1 MRELIRLLSSRLPVG
16 KIPGIW
22 EFILPLLYNSPP
34 LSLSSSL
41 LLPHSVPQNPSAI
54 TNQSLH
60 LPSPLCAA
68 NHHLPSV
75 FLCCA
80 LSPFTS
86 HIQTHPLFQLLYYI
100 PLRLIRLIAS
110 STCNHIIRAFFQSSL
125 LQPSHLLPCLLHAY
139 FLLV

>member
-34 LSLSSSL
+34 LSLSLALYCFHTLCHKIQVQSPINLYTYLALFVL
-41 LLPHSVPQNPSAI
+41 LTTTFLLFSFAAHSQPLH
-54 TNQSLH
+54 QSH
-60 LPSPLCAA
+60 S
-68 NHHLPSV
+68 N
-75 FLCCA
+75 
-80 LSPFTS
+80 TS
-86 HIQTHPLFQLLYYI
+86 LYYI